1 MITHLHEAHEYPL
14 VTCVRP
20 HEHSDSCSLILEQEF
35 RYDED
40 AGLDFSLH
48 QIPLPPVA
56 LVDHRKNDLKKRVQ
70 DAIRAWV
77 KPTPDIAM
85 PANNKQSTGRLKHR
99 RNLSPSPSLATDD
112 FETFTPNASAIVS
125 HGRKKC
131 MRIESPLSS
140 PS

>member
-1 MITHLHEAHEYPL
+1 MSFWSSELSTIESCKRRNTGAMITHLHEAHEYPL

-35 RYDED
+35 CYDED

-56 LVDHRKNDLKKRVQ
+56 LVDHWKNNLKKRVQ

-85 PANNKQSTGRLKHR
+85 PVDNKQSTGRLKHR
-99 RNLSPSPSLATDD
+99 RNLSPSPSNRRL
-112 FETFTPNASAIVS
+112 
-125 HGRKKC
+125 
-131 MRIESPLSS
+131 
-140 PS
+140 